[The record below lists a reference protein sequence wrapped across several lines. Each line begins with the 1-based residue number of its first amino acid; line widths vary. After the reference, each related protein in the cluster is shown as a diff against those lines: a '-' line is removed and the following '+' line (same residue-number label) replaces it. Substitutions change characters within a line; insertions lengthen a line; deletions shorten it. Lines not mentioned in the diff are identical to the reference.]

1 MNLSQLKY
9 IVEIEKTGSISRAAA
24 NLYMNQ
30 PHLSKSVR
38 DLEDSLGVTL
48 FYRSS
53 RGVIPTEQGNRI
65 LEHAKKILGHVNEIE
80 NICSGSAVS
89 KLRLTLAAPESEYIA
104 ASLAVLA
111 AETDPAIPF
120 SAEYQTA
127 DNVGIVEAV
136 EQRRC
141 ALGIIRLPKGEQKS
155 FPPAIKNGTVKHE
168 ALWDLEYMALLSKD
182 SPLAKGESL
191 SPEELSGC
199 TEILKEAENRREFG
213 GEMEFSNNRI
223 TAGERSVRLEILHR
237 MSRAYMLASPMSRRA
252 LERESLVQLKLEG
265 NEEKYTDYLI
275 YREDYIQTDTDKRFV
290 EILKSTIK
298 SIKEE

>member
-53 RGVIPTEQGNRI
+53 RGVIPTEQGNHI

-80 NICSGSAVS
+80 NICSGSVVS

-104 ASLAVLA
+104 TSLAILA
-111 AETDPAIPF
+111 AETNPAIPF

-127 DNVGIVEAV
+127 DNAGIVEMV

-155 FPPAIKNGTVKHE
+155 ISAAVKNVKCE

-182 SPLAKGESL
+182 SPLAKGKSL

-213 GEMEFSNNRI
+213 GEMGFSNNRI

-237 MSRAYMLASPMSRRA
+237 MSGAYMLTSPMSRRA

-275 YREDYIQTDTDKRFV
+275 CREDYIQTDTDKRFV
-290 EILKSTIK
+290 EILKDTIK
-298 SIKEE
+298 SIREE